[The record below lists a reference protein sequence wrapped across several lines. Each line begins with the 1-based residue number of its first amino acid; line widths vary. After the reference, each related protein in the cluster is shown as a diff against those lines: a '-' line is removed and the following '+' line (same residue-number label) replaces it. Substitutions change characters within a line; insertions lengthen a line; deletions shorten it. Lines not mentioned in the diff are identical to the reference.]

1 MTPHTHSYAH
11 VNELAY
17 QAIRK
22 ALDLREPIRRDA
34 LGRYVSRKETKSA
47 QIREEL
53 QAKANKPLEDALDT
67 LREAETEAERFARL
81 EPQIFAG
88 MRAPSIAGRG

>member
-1 MTPHTHSYAH
+1 MTRLHSFEH
-11 VNELAY
+11 VNEVGYRAVM
-17 QAIRK
+17 R
-22 ALDLREPIRRDA
+22 ALFPSGFPVRRDA

-81 EPQIFAG
+81 EPIRFAG